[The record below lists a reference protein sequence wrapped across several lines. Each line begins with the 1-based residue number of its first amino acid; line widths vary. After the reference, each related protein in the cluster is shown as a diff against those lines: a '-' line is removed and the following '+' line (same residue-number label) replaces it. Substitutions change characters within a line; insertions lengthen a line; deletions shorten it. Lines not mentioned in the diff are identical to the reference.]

1 MNVLGK
7 AALELM
13 TSIWVLQSAAALFKT
28 RKAFG
33 RFADHRRSIDNGTDP
48 HQSRRVALVIA
59 VTGVSENFDRFCDFA
74 LGQDYPDYQVLFVTE
89 SADEPAHAAIQI
101 RLRNLAS
108 PAARLIVAG
117 KATDTGQKVH
127 NQLAALA
134 QLDDSDQLIAFA
146 DGDLFGRKDWL
157 SCLVRPLSPGHVD
170 FTTGYRWFIPEN
182 LCLPNRIVALMGA
195 AIEPWIGPN
204 WRMCLWG
211 GSMAMTREAF
221 DELEI
226 PSNIRGCVNDDARI
240 SQLARRAGKRMRYV
254 CSVAAPSPVDFT
266 WASLFEFG
274 RRQYFQLRIYQPV
287 LWWMALVIPLFYL
300 SGFAACLVRLGRGN
314 LLMLVPVALAIG
326 LNHCRTRI
334 RRSYL
339 RTRFG
344 PGEAESLDAAVRGSG
359 WLDPLVNIVHLL
371 IILSSACGRE
381 IVWAGIRYRV
391 TGPQATEIL
400 SRSVGVSPR
409 RDTREGHDETR
420 GRNTHPS

>member
-1 MNVLGK
+1 M
-7 AALELM
+7 
-13 TSIWVLQSAAALFKT
+13 SSFWVLQSAAALFKT
-28 RKAFG
+28 RKAF
-33 RFADHRRSIDNGTDP
+33 RLFADHRRSIENGAEP
-48 HQSRRVALVIA
+48 RQSRRVALVIA
-59 VTGVSENFDRFCDFA
+59 VKGVSENFDCFFDLA
-74 LGQDYPDYQVLFVTE
+74 LGQDYPDYQVLFVTG
-89 SADEPAHAAIQI
+89 SADDPAHAAIQN
-101 RLRNLAS
+101 RLRDFASPAS

-146 DGDLFGRKDWL
+146 DGDLFGRNDWL
-157 SCLVRPLSPGHVD
+157 SCLVRPLNPGHVD

-182 LCLPNRIVALMGA
+182 LRLPNRIVALMGA

-226 PSNIRGCVNDDARI
+226 SSNLRGGINDDARI

-254 CSVAAPSPVDFT
+254 RSVAAPSPVDCT
-266 WASLFEFG
+266 WAALFEFG
-274 RRQYFQLRIYQPV
+274 RRQYFQLRICQPV
-287 LWWMALVIPLFYL
+287 LWWMALAIPFLYL
-300 SGFAACLVRLGRGN
+300 SGFAACLIRLGRGN
-314 LLMLVPVALAIG
+314 LLMLIPVALAIS
-326 LNHCRTRI
+326 LNLCRTRI

-339 RTRFG
+339 RSRFDQ
-344 PGEAESLDAAVRGSG
+344 GEAQTLDAAVRGSW
-359 WLDPLVNIVHLL
+359 WLDPLVNLVHLL

-400 SRSVGVSPR
+400 SDCQENG
-409 RDTREGHDETR
+409 RDR
-420 GRNTHPS
+420 PSA

>member
-1 MNVLGK
+1 M
-7 AALELM
+7 
-13 TSIWVLQSAAALFKT
+13 SSFWVLQSAAALCKT
-28 RKAFG
+28 RKAF
-33 RFADHRRSIDNGTDP
+33 RLFADHRRSIENGAEP
-48 HQSRRVALVIA
+48 RQSRRVALVIA
-59 VTGVSENFDRFCDFA
+59 VKGVSENFDRFFDFA
-74 LGQDYPDYQVLFVTE
+74 LGQDYPDYQILFVTG
-89 SADEPAHAAIQI
+89 SADDPAHAAIQN
-101 RLRNLAS
+101 RLRDFAS

-146 DGDLFGRKDWL
+146 DDDLFGRKDWL
-157 SCLVRPLSPGHVD
+157 SCLVRPLNPGHVD
-170 FTTGYRWFIPEN
+170 FTTGHRWFIPEN
-182 LCLPNRIVALMGA
+182 LRLPNRIVALMGA

-226 PSNIRGCVNDDARI
+226 PRHIRGSINDDVRI

-254 CSVAAPSPVDFT
+254 RSVAAPSPVDFT

-287 LWWMALVIPLFYL
+287 LWWMALATTFFYL
-300 SGFAACLVRLGRGN
+300 SGFAACLIRLGRGN
-314 LLMLVPVALAIG
+314 LLMLIPVALAIS
-326 LNHCRTRI
+326 LNLCRTRI

-339 RTRFG
+339 RSRFDQ
-344 PGEAESLDAAVRGSG
+344 GEAQTLDAAVRGSW
-359 WLDPLVNIVHLL
+359 WLDPLVNLVHLL

-400 SRSVGVSPR
+400 SDCQENG
-409 RDTREGHDETR
+409 RDR
-420 GRNTHPS
+420 PSA